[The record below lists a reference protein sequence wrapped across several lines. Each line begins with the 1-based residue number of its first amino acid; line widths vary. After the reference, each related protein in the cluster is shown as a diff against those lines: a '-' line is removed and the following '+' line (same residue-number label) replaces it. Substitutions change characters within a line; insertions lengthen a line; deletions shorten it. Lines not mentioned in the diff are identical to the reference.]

1 MYEIAVYERRD
12 LRRSITHTLT
22 IAGVRGRNQ
31 SVFFSATSRA
41 SWKMGNSAVI
51 NREADREIILFL
63 LCSLFY
69 FRNRPRALH
78 GLMVNK
84 AARFNLF
91 EVFINDKIR
100 GKRESLLVLINLC
113 VVLVVLL
120 LLFWLQ

>member
-1 MYEIAVYERRD
+1 
-12 LRRSITHTLT
+12 
-22 IAGVRGRNQ
+22 
-31 SVFFSATSRA
+31 
-41 SWKMGNSAVI
+41 MGNSAVI